1 MTRTQTARLL
11 SLEGGLNFRDLGGYP
26 AEGGRQVR
34 WGQLFRSGAM
44 HRLTDADYR
53 HLGTL
58 GIKVVYDLRSTVER
72 KEAPTNW
79 RGTPA
84 AEYLFREYEIVS
96 GVLSDM
102 GDRATADVVRD
113 LMTGAYVQMPTV
125 YREAYRELFA
135 RLLQGDVPLV
145 FNCSAGKDRTGVA
158 AALVLSALGVARP
171 VIVED
176 YALSETYVDYMAEL
190 ARDQGKNTGLGH
202 EASSVSR
209 FLKLPRDALQTLLR
223 SDPLYLE
230 AMLAGLDKSHGGV
243 LPFLEAE
250 LGIGADEVKLLRETL
265 LEKVLV
271 GLQHLYSDPDFQPI
285 STCTKGPSTTSISF
299 RTPAA

>member
-1 MTRTQTARLL
+1 MTRTAQSARLL
-11 SLEGGLNFRDLGGYP
+11 PLEGGRNFRDLGGYP
-26 AEGGRQVR
+26 AEGERQVR

-58 GIKVVYDLRSTVER
+58 GIKVIYDLRSTVER
-72 KEAPTNW
+72 EEAPTNW
-79 RGTPA
+79 RATPA
-84 AEYLFREYEIVS
+84 AEYLSREYDSMS
-96 GVLSDM
+96 GALSVLSDM

-113 LMTGAYVQMPTV
+113 LMTGAYVQMPTL

-190 ARDQGKNTGLGH
+190 ARDQGKNTGHSH
-202 EASSVSR
+202 EASSLSR
-209 FLKLPRDALQTLLR
+209 FLKLPRDALQMLMR

-230 AMLAGLDKSHGGV
+230 AMLKSLDKSHGGV

-250 LGIGADEVKLLRETL
+250 LG
-265 LEKVLV
+265 V
-271 GLQHLYSDPDFQPI
+271 GGGRGKASERDA
-285 STCTKGPSTTSISF
+285 T
-299 RTPAA
+299 